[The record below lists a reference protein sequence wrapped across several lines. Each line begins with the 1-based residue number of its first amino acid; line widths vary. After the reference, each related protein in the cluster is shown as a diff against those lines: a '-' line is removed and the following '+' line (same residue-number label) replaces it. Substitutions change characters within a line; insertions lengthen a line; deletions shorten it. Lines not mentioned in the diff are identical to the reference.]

1 MHHAVRD
8 DRLWFQRHPTA
19 IVRFRKSAPGEF
31 APLQQCGEEP
41 PAFRPSVC
49 KATAPLNW
57 VAVVDLMQLL
67 GSTSTGDASTP
78 NARLRLRT
86 PALRSNDHRQVAKQ
100 ELMEAVAAELLAQ
113 TDPETWNR
121 TNAPAAA
128 DRPEDTDLNALDGD
142 WLAA

>member
-1 MHHAVRD
+1 MHNAVRD

-41 PAFRPSVC
+41 PAFRPRVC

-67 GSTSTGDASTP
+67 GSTSDGDTTTP
-78 NARLRLRT
+78 CARLRLRT
-86 PALRSNDHRQVAKQ
+86 PALRSSDHRQAAKQ
-100 ELMEAVAAELLAQ
+100 ELMEAVAEELLGQ
-113 TDPETWNR
+113 TDREAWVSTD
-121 TNAPAAA
+121 APDTPPSPDDA
-128 DRPEDTDLNALDGD
+128 DAGE

>member
-31 APLQQCGEEP
+31 APLQQHGEDAP
-41 PAFRPSVC
+41 CFRPSFS
-49 KATAPLNW
+49 KSNAPLSW

-67 GSTSTGDASTP
+67 GSNGDSEATASC
-78 NARLRLRT
+78 ARLRLRT
-86 PALRSNDHRQVAKQ
+86 PALRSTDHRQAAKQ

-113 TDPETWNR
+113 TEPEHWQPADGE
-121 TNAPAAA
+121 TNDESVSDKPAE
-128 DRPEDTDLNALDGD
+128 PDTDH

>member
-19 IVRFRKSAPGEF
+19 VVRFRKSAPGEF
-31 APLQQCGEEP
+31 EPLQQCGKEP

-67 GSTSTGDASTP
+67 GSTPNRDATTP
-78 NARLRLRT
+78 CARLRLRT
-86 PALRSNDHRQVAKQ
+86 PTLRSSNDRQAAKQ
-100 ELMEAVAAELLAQ
+100 ELMTAVATELLA
-113 TDPETWNR
+113 ETTSEVRQPFPKGN
-121 TNAPAAA
+121 TSEITA
-128 DRPEDTDLNALDGD
+128 ELDSNH

>member
-31 APLQQCGEEP
+31 APLQQHGEEAP
-41 PAFRPSVC
+41 SFRPSFS
-49 KATAPLNW
+49 KTTAPLSW

-67 GSTSTGDASTP
+67 GSNGESDAAAP
-78 NARLRLRT
+78 CARLRLRT
-86 PALRSNDHRQVAKQ
+86 PALRSSDHRQAAKQ

-113 TDPETWNR
+113 TDSEHWQPADDESDGENAGDSPSEPD
-121 TNAPAAA
+121 TNH
-128 DRPEDTDLNALDGD
+128 

>member
-31 APLQQCGEEP
+31 APLQQHGEDAP
-41 PAFRPSVC
+41 SFRPSFS
-49 KATAPLNW
+49 KANAPLSW

-67 GSTSTGDASTP
+67 DSNGDSDATAP
-78 NARLRLRT
+78 CARLRLRT
-86 PALRSNDHRQVAKQ
+86 PALRSTDHRQAAKQ

-113 TDPETWNR
+113 TEPEHWQPADGE
-121 TNAPAAA
+121 TNDESASDSPAA
-128 DRPEDTDLNALDGD
+128 PDGD
-142 WLAA
+142 HWLAA